1 VAGLAERALE
11 RSQRAVAHAASH
23 VDDHSAAECCLNV
36 RNRDRALVAPLID
49 EHNAANELAA
59 RWSDGT
65 DRDHFEVNEPADF
78 DRSWAAAAA
87 EGGVPCV

>member
-1 VAGLAERALE
+1 
-11 RSQRAVAHAASH
+11 
-23 VDDHSAAECCLNV
+23 
-36 RNRDRALVAPLID
+36 LID

-65 DRDHFEVNEPADF
+65 DRDHFEVNEPADS